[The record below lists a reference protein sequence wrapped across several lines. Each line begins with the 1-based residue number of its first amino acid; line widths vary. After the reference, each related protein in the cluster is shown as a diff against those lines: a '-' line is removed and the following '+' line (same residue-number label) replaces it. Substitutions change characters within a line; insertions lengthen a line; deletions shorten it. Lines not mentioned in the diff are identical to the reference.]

1 MLTQGTISIDSL
13 RQSESDYRN
22 ESAPT
27 YKKATYKSCMNYIN
41 NETTIIIEYRGK
53 TLLTCIFTGQLQPPA
68 IKEYAI
74 EMCELLIEKG
84 VFDSW

>member
-1 MLTQGTISIDSL
+1 MLIQGTILIESLIQTDS
-13 RQSESDYRN
+13 EYRN
-22 ESAPT
+22 ESAPSF
-27 YKKATYKSCMNYIN
+27 KRVIYKSCMNYIN

-74 EMCELLIEKG
+74 EMCKLLIEKG